1 MVLMAD
7 AGGGRMTLSVK
18 IALGVA
24 IAGVILGGAGWAYW
38 RFSTD
43 DALPVGLV
51 VANGRVEATQIEIA
65 AKSAGRI
72 LEILPHEG
80 DRIEI
85 GDIVARLDTAEI
97 MAQLR
102 ESEAGAMKARAAI
115 ATAKAAVVSR
125 NSERLLAD
133 QGLRRT
139 AELASKGYATLEKL
153 DQQKQQVAG
162 GHAAVAAA
170 QAQVAEAEAAAN
182 AADAQSDQIRT
193 LLNDATIR
201 SPARGRVQ
209 YRLIEPGAVLAAG
222 GRIVT
227 LLDLLDV
234 SMTVFLPAA
243 DAGRLAVGDAARVVL
258 DASPL
263 SVFPATISF
272 VAAEAQF
279 TPKTVETRDER
290 EKLMF
295 RVKLQASREMLM
307 SIEDRVKSGL
317 RGVAYLRVDRAV
329 EWPAHL
335 AVKLPE

>member
-1 MVLMAD
+1 MNLY
-7 AGGGRMTLSVK
+7 GK
-18 IALGVA
+18 IALGVVA
-24 IAGVILGGAGWAYW
+24 AGVIIGGAGWAYW
-38 RFSTD
+38 RFSAM

-65 AKSAGRI
+65 IKTAGRI
-72 LEILPHEG
+72 LEVLPHEG
-80 DRIEI
+80 DLIEI
-85 GDIVARLDTAEI
+85 GEIVARLDPAEI
-97 MAQLR
+97 EAQLR
-102 ESEAGAMKARAAI
+102 ESVAVAMKARAAVL
-115 ATAKAAVVSR
+115 TAKAAVASR

-170 QAQVAEAEAAAN
+170 EAQVAEAAAAAN
-182 AADAQSDQIRT
+182 AADAQTDRIKT
-193 LLNDATIR
+193 LLDDATIR

-222 GRIVT
+222 GRILT

-234 SMTVFLPAA
+234 SMTVFLPAS
-243 DAGRLAVGDAARVVL
+243 DAGRLAIGDAARVVL

-263 SVFPATISF
+263 SVFPVTISF

-279 TPKTVETRDER
+279 TPKTVETKDER

-295 RVKLQASREMLM
+295 RVKLQASREMLL
-307 SIEDRVKSGL
+307 SVEDRVKSGL

-329 EWPAHL
+329 EWPARL
-335 AVKLPE
+335 AVKLPQ

>member
-1 MVLMAD
+1 MNAY
-7 AGGGRMTLSVK
+7 AK
-18 IALGVA
+18 FALGVVA
-24 IAGVILGGAGWAYW
+24 AGLVLGGTGWVYW
-38 RFSTD
+38 RWNAV
-43 DALPVGLV
+43 DALPAGVV

-65 AKSAGRI
+65 IKTAGRI

-80 DRIEI
+80 DLIEI
-85 GDIVARLDTAEI
+85 GEIVARLDPAEI
-97 MAQLR
+97 EAQLR
-102 ESEAGAMKARAAI
+102 ESVAVAMKARAAVL
-115 ATAKAAVVSR
+115 TAKAAVASR

-170 QAQVAEAEAAAN
+170 EAQVAEAAAAAN
-182 AADAQSDQIRT
+182 AADAQTDRIKT

-209 YRLIEPGAVLAAG
+209 YRLIEPGAVLGAG
-222 GRIVT
+222 GRILT

-234 SMTVFLPAA
+234 SMTVFLPAT
-243 DAGRLAVGDAARVVL
+243 DAGRLAIGDAARVVL

-263 SVFPATISF
+263 SVFPVTISF

-279 TPKTVETRDER
+279 TPKTVETKDER

-295 RVKLQASREMLM
+295 RVKLQASREMLL
-307 SIEDRVKSGL
+307 SVEDRVKSGL
-317 RGVAYLRVDRAV
+317 RGVAYLRVDHAV
-329 EWPAHL
+329 EWPTRL
-335 AVKLPE
+335 AVKLPQ

>member
-1 MVLMAD
+1 MNLY
-7 AGGGRMTLSVK
+7 RK
-18 IALGVA
+18 IALGVVA
-24 IAGVILGGAGWAYW
+24 AGVILGGAGWAYW
-38 RFSTD
+38 RLNNA
-43 DALPVGLV
+43 DALPAGLV

-65 AKSAGRI
+65 VKTAGRV
-72 LEILPHEG
+72 LEIIPQEG

-85 GDIVARLDTAEI
+85 GDVVARLDPAEI
-97 MAQLR
+97 AAQLR
-102 ESEAGAMKARAAI
+102 ESQAAAMKARAAVM
-115 ATAKAAVVSR
+115 TAKAALVSR

-153 DQQKQQVAG
+153 DQQKQQVSG

-170 QAQVAEAEAAAN
+170 EAQVAEAIAAVN
-182 AADAQSDQIRT
+182 AADAQTDQIKT
-193 LLNDATIR
+193 LLDDATIR

-222 GRIVT
+222 GRILT
-227 LLDLLDV
+227 LIDLLDV

-243 DAGRLAVGDAARVVL
+243 DAGRLIIGDAARVVL

-279 TPKTVETRDER
+279 TPKTVETKDER

-295 RVKLQASREMLM
+295 RVKLQASREMLQ

-329 EWPAHL
+329 EWPARL
-335 AVKLPE
+335 AVKLPD

>member
-1 MVLMAD
+1 MNVY
-7 AGGGRMTLSVK
+7 GKV
-18 IALGVA
+18 ALGALAV
-24 IAGVILGGAGWAYW
+24 GVILGGAGWAYW
-38 RFSTD
+38 RWSAD
-43 DALPVGLV
+43 DFPPVGLV

-65 AKSAGRI
+65 TKSAGRI

-80 DRIEI
+80 DRVDI
-85 GDIVARLDTAEI
+85 GDVVARLDPAEI
-97 MAQLR
+97 LAQLR
-102 ESEAGAMKARAAI
+102 ESEAVALKARAAI
-115 ATAKAAVVSR
+115 MTAKAAVISR

-139 AELASKGYATLEKL
+139 AERASKGYATLEKL

-162 GHAAVAAA
+162 GRAGVSAAE
-170 QAQVAEAEAAAN
+170 AQVAEAIAAAN
-182 AADAQSDQIRT
+182 AADAQTDQIKT
-193 LLNDATIR
+193 LLDDATIR

-209 YRLIEPGAVLAAG
+209 YRLVEPGAVLAAG
-222 GRIVT
+222 GRILT

-243 DAGRLAVGDAARVVL
+243 DAGRLAIGDAARVVL

-263 SVFPATISF
+263 AVFPATISF

-279 TPKTVETRDER
+279 TPKTVETKDER

-295 RVKLQASREMLM
+295 RVKLQAPREMLL

-317 RGVAYLRVDRAV
+317 RGVAYLRVDRGV
-329 EWPAHL
+329 EWPARL
-335 AVKLPE
+335 AVKPPE